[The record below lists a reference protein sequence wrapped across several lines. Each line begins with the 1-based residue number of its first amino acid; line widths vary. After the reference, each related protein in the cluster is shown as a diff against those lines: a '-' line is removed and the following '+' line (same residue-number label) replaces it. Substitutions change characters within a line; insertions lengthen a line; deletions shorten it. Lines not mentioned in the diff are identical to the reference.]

1 MIYIWVWIFL
11 FGDVEGKG
19 GGGGFRG
26 GGGGGGGIFSA
37 WTFSV
42 FIILVIVSILCGG
55 CCGFWGC
62 FYWLGKFNENR
73 QKKNVQAVKQI
84 ERDAK

>member
-1 MIYIWVWIFL
+1 MIYVLVWIFL

-55 CCGFWGC
+55 CCGCWGC
-62 FYWLGKFNENR
+62 IYWLGKFNENR
-73 QKKNVQAVKQI
+73 QKKNVVSVRQI